1 MTNLTAGSRNERSDN
16 LVPAWPHRRPQIF
29 VTERQVRDKVIDAFA
44 AEFDIAPD
52 QVGDCAPIKKDL
64 SANFYRLAAPIMT
77 IENFFRTRLEHE
89 LSSDDLSICSI
100 VDKIMGRA
108 SDSTHCAVGGEC
120 ACAA

>member
-1 MTNLTAGSRNERSDN
+1 MTISTKASRNERSDI

-52 QVGDCAPIKKDL
+52 QLGGCTPIKNNL
-64 SANFYRLAAPIMT
+64 SADFYRLAAPIMK
-77 IENFFRTRLEHE
+77 IENFFRTRLQSE
-89 LSSDDLSICSI
+89 LASDDLSVCAI
-100 VDKIMGRA
+100 VDKVMGRA
-108 SDSTHCAVGGEC
+108 SDSTHCAAGDEC